1 MQNDP
6 TEAAILKIKAL
17 LEPKMG
23 RTYYN
28 FDEFKIYEV
37 GYPVGDDAAY
47 FVFIDGQRHYF
58 KTLSQAKFYLARV
71 QAP

>member
-1 MQNDP
+1 
-6 TEAAILKIKAL
+6 
-17 LEPKMG
+17 MG

-28 FDEFKIYEV
+28 FDEYKIYEV

-58 KTLSQAKFYLARV
+58 KTLTQAKYYLARV

>member
-1 MQNDP
+1 
-6 TEAAILKIKAL
+6 
-17 LEPKMG
+17 MG

-28 FDEFKIYEV
+28 FDEYKIYEV

-58 KTLSQAKFYLARV
+58 KTLTQAQYYLARV

>member
-6 TEAAILKIKAL
+6 TEAAILEIKVSA
-17 LEPKMG
+17 EQKMG

-28 FDEFKIYEV
+28 FDKYKIYEV

-58 KTLSQAKFYLARV
+58 KTLTQAKYYLARV

>member
-6 TEAAILKIKAL
+6 TEAAILEIKASA
-17 LEPKMG
+17 EQKMG

-28 FDEFKIYEV
+28 FDDYKIYEV

-58 KTLSQAKFYLARV
+58 KRLAQAKYYLAQV